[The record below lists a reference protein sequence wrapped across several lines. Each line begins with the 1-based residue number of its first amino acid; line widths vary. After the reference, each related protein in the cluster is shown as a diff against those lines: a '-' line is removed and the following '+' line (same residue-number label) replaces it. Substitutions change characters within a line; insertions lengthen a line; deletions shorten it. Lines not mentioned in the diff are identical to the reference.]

1 MSAHESLSLTFRQIW
16 SGISDLALQHSDP
29 EVKTRESGVARGI
42 MDATVKKM
50 RFVRVKV

>member
-1 MSAHESLSLTFRQIW
+1 MSAHESLSLTFRQI
-16 SGISDLALQHSDP
+16 SDLALQHSDP
-29 EVKTRESGVARGI
+29 EVKMRESGVARGI